1 MKHLTEEE
9 LILQHY
15 GEATDQTLLKHVSE
29 CTECRARLRQLESS
43 LRRVRV
49 PAVPVLEKGYESQL
63 WMKLRNQLP
72 EKKTNSWALLLR
84 PRSWAMAGAMAVLM
98 MGAFLAGHFWNGG
111 TKKVPDVA
119 QDNGK
124 KTDRLVA
131 LAVGNHLEKSQ
142 ILLIELMTER
152 AEDKNDFSATQ
163 EQARDLLDA
172 NRLYRM
178 SAARGKDASVQHTLD
193 DLERVLVEI
202 ANSPAQMSSDDVE
215 RLQKM
220 IESQGLLFK
229 VRVVGSRVRQQ
240 SNPPPAKQLGTKL

>member
-9 LILQHY
+9 LVLQHY
-15 GEATDQTLLKHVSE
+15 GESRDDAVAKHISE
-29 CTECRARLRQLESS
+29 CADCRMRLAQLESS
-43 LRRVRV
+43 LKRVRV
-49 PAVPVLEKGYESQL
+49 PAVPQLEDGYEAQL

-72 EKKTNSWALLLR
+72 ERKHNTWALMFR
-84 PRSWAMAGAMAVLM
+84 PRNWAMAGAMVVLM
-98 MGAFLAGHFWNGG
+98 IGAFLAGHFWNGG
-111 TKKVPDVA
+111 TKKTPETA

-124 KTDRLVA
+124 RSDRLVA
-131 LAVGNHLEKSQ
+131 LAVGSHLERSQ

-163 EQARDLLDA
+163 EQARDLLGA